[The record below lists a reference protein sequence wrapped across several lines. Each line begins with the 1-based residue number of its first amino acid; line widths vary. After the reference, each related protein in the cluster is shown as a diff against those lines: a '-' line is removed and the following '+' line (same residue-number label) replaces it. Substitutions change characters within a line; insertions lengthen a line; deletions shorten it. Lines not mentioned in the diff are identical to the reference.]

1 MKVYLREKYCAICSK
16 RLDKIN
22 KKLVISVDKPDLI
35 KRLNKM
41 KRFTNV
47 IKESVLVC
55 KICINKSNR
64 LEKTNDENNEIDK
77 QHEIEDNELDNSPI
91 ISEKV
96 IVDDELPEFD
106 DGLVHDHKKKIN

>member
-1 MKVYLREKYCAICSK
+1 MKVYLREEYCAICSK

-41 KRFTNV
+41 KRFTNL
-47 IKESVLVC
+47 IKEGDLVC

-64 LEKTNDENNEIDK
+64 
-77 QHEIEDNELDNSPI
+77 
-91 ISEKV
+91 
-96 IVDDELPEFD
+96 
-106 DGLVHDHKKKIN
+106 